1 MAATEAG
8 NNTRREETTFSLEV
22 AHELEFTLWA
32 PMTVKWVLE
41 IESLPEENVEHQ
53 LGGPWA
59 RLEDLRG
66 V

>member
-1 MAATEAG
+1 MCGCNRSGEQYKE
-8 NNTRREETTFSLEV
+8 RRNHFLEV
-22 AHELEFTLWA
+22 AHELEFTPQA
-32 PMTVKWVLE
+32 PMIVKWVLE
-41 IESLPEENVEHQ
+41 IEPFPENVEHQ